1 MERESGRLTALH
13 TIEQLQT
20 ELERLRWHQMENAVE
35 ATDDSSNSQTIE
47 DKRLNEGRNNE
58 KVWFIFDL
66 NW

>member
-47 DKRLNEGRNNE
+47 DKHLNEGRNNE